1 MLRSS
6 KCVLSDKSNHD
17 MSKLKECPLDPG
29 GYFIVSGTEKV
40 ILVQEQLSKNRVI
53 VEADTK
59 KEIYQASV
67 TSSTHERKSKTYVV
81 MKKDRIYLTH
91 NVLNE
96 DICIS
101 IIFKAMGIVSHQ
113 EMMLICT
120 GSDAEFQDQFALNF
134 EEADRLGVY
143 TQQQALE
150 YLGSKIKIMR
160 KPIGFGGPRRNHAQ
174 EALEALASVIIP
186 HVPAKDLNFRPKAMY
201 IVSNQI

>member
-1 MLRSS
+1 
-6 KCVLSDKSNHD
+6 
-17 MSKLKECPLDPG
+17 
-29 GYFIVSGTEKV
+29 
-40 ILVQEQLSKNRVI
+40 
-53 VEADTK
+53 
-59 KEIYQASV
+59 
-67 TSSTHERKSKTYVV
+67 

-143 TQQQALE
+143 TQHQALE

-160 KPIGFGGPRRNHAQ
+160 KPIGFGGPKRSHAQ

-186 HVPAKDLNFRPKAMY
+186 HVSAKDLNFRPKAMY
-201 IVSNQI
+201 IVSDQNRNFLQISDRSKGVHDEESSFCLVGRDLGRRSRLCWQQET